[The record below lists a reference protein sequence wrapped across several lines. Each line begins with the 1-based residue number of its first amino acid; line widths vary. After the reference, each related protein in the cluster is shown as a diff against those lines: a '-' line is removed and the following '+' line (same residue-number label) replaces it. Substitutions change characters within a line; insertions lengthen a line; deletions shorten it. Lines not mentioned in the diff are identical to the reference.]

1 MSKRLNLL
9 EDDIRKIF
17 LHYLLPSI
25 GGMLGLSLYIFFDT
39 MFIGQGVGSE
49 GLAAL
54 SIAIPIYNVHSA
66 LGLLLGV
73 GGATVLSIYH
83 GEENHRKANETFT
96 ISFFITVFLGI
107 LLTVVEVIYIDE
119 LCYFLGANEELF
131 PLVKEYLR
139 ILTWFTWAF
148 ILSGSMVVMVRNDK
162 NPKLAMWA
170 MLAGCISNIFLDW
183 LFIMG
188 FNMGMTGAIVAT
200 VISPIITLSIL
211 SIHFTKK
218 INTIKLVKIK
228 LDIALI
234 MRILRNGVA
243 SFILEIS
250 GAIVIFAFNK
260 AVFSHLGDLG
270 ISAYSIIANISLI
283 CASIFTGVA
292 QAVQPIISINFGAKK
307 VSRINKSIKYALITS
322 IILGVLIYAIGLVMP
337 GAIVLIFNNDNA
349 ELMKITVKGIRLY
362 FISFLFMGI
371 NIVIVSYL
379 QSMERSKISI
389 FSSLCRGII
398 FILIG
403 LLILPKLFSV
413 NGVWLTVAFAE
424 LITLGINIIYLVI
437 NKKHLTV

>member
-9 EDDIRKIF
+9 EDNVRKIF

-25 GGMLGLSLYIFFDT
+25 GGMVGLSLYIFFDT

-54 SIAIPIYNVHSA
+54 SIAIPMYNVHSA

-83 GEENHRKANETFT
+83 GQENYKKANEAFT
-96 ISFFITVFLGI
+96 ISILISVLLGLFLTI
-107 LLTVVEVIYIDE
+107 VEVIYIDE
-119 LCYFLGANEELF
+119 LCYLLGASGEIF
-131 PLVKEYLR
+131 PLVKEYLM

-148 ILSGSMVVMVRNDK
+148 ILSGAMVVMVRNDK

-188 FNMGMTGAIVAT
+188 FKMGMTGAIVAT
-200 VISPIITLSIL
+200 VISPIITLVIL
-211 SIHFTKK
+211 SIHFIKK

-228 LDIALI
+228 ADGNLI
-234 MRILRNGVA
+234 MRILRNGMA

-260 AVFSHLGDLG
+260 AIFSIVGDLG
-270 ISAYSIIANISLI
+270 LSAYSIIANISLI

-307 VSRINKSIKYALITS
+307 VSRINKSLKYALITS
-322 IILGVLIYAIGLVMP
+322 FIFGVLFYAIGLIMP
-337 GAIVLIFNNDNA
+337 RAIVAIFNNDNV
-349 ELMKITVKGIRLY
+349 ELMKITVDGIRLY
-362 FISFLFMGI
+362 FVAFVFMGI

-379 QSMERSKISI
+379 QSIERSRISI
-389 FSSLCRGII
+389 FVSLCRGII
-398 FILIG
+398 FILLG
-403 LLILPKLFSV
+403 LFILPKLFSV
-413 NGVWLTVAFAE
+413 NGVWLTAAFAE
-424 LITLGINIIYLVI
+424 VIALCINIIYLII
-437 NKKHLTV
+437 NKKHLVA